1 MITEKIGLPAML
13 EQTAEECTELAHA
26 CLKLSRIVRA
36 ENPTPAK
43 KIEILDAVEEEVA
56 DVMICVDELTRE
68 GIVQL
73 PTMNIRMNKKLD
85 RARERLK
92 DV

>member
-26 CLKLSRIVRA
+26 CLKLARIVRG

-43 KIEILDAVEEEVA
+43 KIEMLDAVEEEVA
-56 DVMICVDELTRE
+56 DVMICVDELIRY

-73 PTMNIRMNKKLD
+73 PTMNVRMNKKLD
-85 RARERLK
+85 RARERLEL
-92 DV
+92 